1 MKYCML
7 TELDILT
14 PSITEQI
21 NLILSAEYEHL
32 QTVTSEYS
40 ENEPSELNHKYL
52 LLPECQDTV
61 DLYWQLKKKMVDHFA
76 GQELFNFKIHQMH
89 QALEEEIFNRLPAKI
104 RNMPVPPYVRIQTMS
119 DGDYMFPHQD
129 TGNPNSRDTTFT
141 LITSVGDNIETTWF
155 WKVTEP
161 HQIAAFTM
169 PDIDKIERDVSCKL
183 NEGETW
189 LFDVHAIHSV
199 ERPPGYRSNRRT
211 TINFRWTTT
220 PASEIIAALS

>member
-1 MKYCML
+1 MKYCLL
-7 TELDILT
+7 TDLDILT
-14 PSITEQI
+14 PSISEQI
-21 NLILSAEYEHL
+21 NAILTTESHLLTLTAEYNDTSTSDINHRYRFLTDDPEEHA
-32 QTVTSEYS
+32 
-40 ENEPSELNHKYL
+40 
-52 LLPECQDTV
+52 
-61 DLYWQLKKKMVDHFA
+61 LYASYKAKIVAYYKDHVAMDFR
-76 GQELFNFKIHQMH
+76 IHQMH
-89 QALEEEIFNRLPAKI
+89 KDLEDEIFSRLPEKI
-104 RNMPVPPYVRIQTMS
+104 RNMPMPPYIRLQTMT
-119 DGDYMFPHQD
+119 DGDYLFPHVD
-129 TGNPNSRDTTFT
+129 SAPMPTT

>member
-89 QALEEEIFNRLPAKI
+89 QALEEEYLIDCLQRLEICQCHHMFEYRQCPMGTICFPTKTQEIPIVEI
-104 RNMPVPPYVRIQTMS
+104 RPL
-119 DGDYMFPHQD
+119 H
-129 TGNPNSRDTTFT
+129 
-141 LITSVGDNIETTWF
+141 
-155 WKVTEP
+155 
-161 HQIAAFTM
+161 
-169 PDIDKIERDVSCKL
+169 
-183 NEGETW
+183 
-189 LFDVHAIHSV
+189 
-199 ERPPGYRSNRRT
+199 
-211 TINFRWTTT
+211 
-220 PASEIIAALS
+220 